1 MIKLTELLDESDAS
15 EEAEKLGLDY
25 MSFGRWGKDGTV
37 THTSQNGKLVALEP
51 TNAPEQQ
58 PTQQPNRIDQLEKAK
73 AAIEFDIKTHQGR
86 RDWGR
91 ASKRSYA
98 QLDKINQELNKLK
111 GVKPKTYDPIGKFS
125 NEPTPTWGNKSPDI
139 NKLSSMTPDD
149 EQDVALERAVDAAS
163 YDVERAQERYDNAI
177 RNYELD
183 DSPSNEMELEQEL
196 VDARDELEAATEKY
210 DTVKR
215 EWEQFVDTAF

>member
-51 TNAPEQQ
+51 IDTPDKNEPSIKKPFTDWDSVVKNKKVANRLKHIDQTGHWDDEPESQQ
-58 PTQQPNRIDQLEKAK
+58 SRIDQLEKAK

-98 QLDKINQELNKLK
+98 KLD
-111 GVKPKTYDPIGKFS
+111 
-125 NEPTPTWGNKSPDI
+125 
-139 NKLSSMTPDD
+139 
-149 EQDVALERAVDAAS
+149 
-163 YDVERAQERYDNAI
+163 
-177 RNYELD
+177 
-183 DSPSNEMELEQEL
+183 
-196 VDARDELEAATEKY
+196 
-210 DTVKR
+210 
-215 EWEQFVDTAF
+215 